1 MKSNEKQIVEKKAVP
16 LRNVRVGGIQVTV
29 WENGDFL
36 NASIKKTYLDEKSKE
51 WKESTSY
58 NSNDL
63 MKLKE
68 AINKTLDYMLFESK
82 EDEAEIEDD

>member
-36 NASIKKTYLDEKSKE
+36 NASIKKTYLDEKTKE
-51 WKESTSY
+51 WKESTSF

-68 AINKTLDYMLFESK
+68 AINKTLAFMLFESK
-82 EDEAEIEDD
+82 EADNVEDD

>member
-1 MKSNEKQIVEKKAVP
+1 MKSNEKQIEEKEAVP

-68 AINKTLDYMLFESK
+68 AINKTLNYMLFESK
-82 EDEAEIEDD
+82 EDEA